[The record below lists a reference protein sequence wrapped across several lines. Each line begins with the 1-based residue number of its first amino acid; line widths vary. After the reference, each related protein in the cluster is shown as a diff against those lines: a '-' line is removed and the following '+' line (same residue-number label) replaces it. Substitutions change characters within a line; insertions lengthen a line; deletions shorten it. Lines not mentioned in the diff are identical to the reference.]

1 MKGAYIKNMGT
12 IFIRALILYLVVL
25 LALRLMGKREIG
37 QLQPY
42 ELVITMMIADL
53 ASVPMQEIGIPLFH
67 GIIPILALLA
77 SQIILSYVNIKSG
90 WIRKIMCG
98 EPTVLIQKGKI
109 MEDRLK
115 KQRYTIDGLLE
126 ELRSNGIFSLEEVE
140 YAILETSGQIS
151 IIKKPE
157 KSPTTKEDLN
167 IKAQY
172 IGYPRPLIIDG
183 AFIDKNLEIMGISQK
198 DVEKYLKQKNTKYEE
213 VFILMSDENNQY
225 FMQKKD
231 DKKDK

>member
-1 MKGAYIKNMGT
+1 MGT

-25 LALRLMGKREIG
+25 IALRLMGKREIG

-53 ASVPMQEIGIPLFH
+53 ASVPMQDIGIPIFH
-67 GIIPILALLA
+67 GIIPILALLL
-77 SQIILSYVNIKSG
+77 SQIILSYINIKSG
-90 WIRKIMCG
+90 WSRKILCG

-115 KQRYTIDGLLE
+115 KQRYTIDGLME
-126 ELRSNGIFSLEEVE
+126 ELRINGIFSLDEVE

-151 IIKKPE
+151 VIKKPE
-157 KSPTTKEDLN
+157 KSAVVKED
-167 IKAQY
+167 IKAPLIY
-172 IGYPRPLIIDG
+172 TGYPRPLIIDG
-183 AFIDKNLEIMGISQK
+183 AYIDKNLDIMGVKQDEI
-198 DVEKYLKQKNTKYEE
+198 DKYLKGQKINYED
-213 VFILMSDENNQY
+213 VFILMYDENKKI

-231 DKKDK
+231 NKHDK

>member
-1 MKGAYIKNMGT
+1 MGT
-12 IFIRALILYLVVL
+12 IFLRALILYLVVL
-25 LALRLMGKREIG
+25 VALRLMGKREIG

-157 KSPTTKEDLN
+157 KSPTIKEDFN

>member
-1 MKGAYIKNMGT
+1 
-12 IFIRALILYLVVL
+12 
-25 LALRLMGKREIG
+25 MGKREVG

-53 ASVPMQEIGIPLFH
+53 ASVPMQDIGIPLFH
-67 GIIPILALLA
+67 GIVPILALLL
-77 SQIILSYVNIKSG
+77 SQIVLSYINIKSG

-126 ELRSNGIFSLEEVE
+126 ELRVNGIFSLDEIE

-151 IIKKPE
+151 VIKKPE
-157 KSPTTKEDLN
+157 KENVTREDVN
-167 IKAQY
+167 AQAAY

-183 AFIDKNLEIMGISQK
+183 AYIDKNLEIMGITQK
-198 DVEKYLKQKNTKYEE
+198 EVDKYLKTQKAEYKDI
-213 VFILMSDENNQY
+213 FILTYDENKK
-225 FMQKKD
+225 FFLQKKD
-231 DKKDK
+231 DKKDNS

>member
-1 MKGAYIKNMGT
+1 MGT
-12 IFIRALILYLVVL
+12 IFIRVLILYLVVL
-25 LALRLMGKREIG
+25 IALRLMGKREVG

-53 ASVPMQEIGIPLFH
+53 ASVPMQDIGIPLFH
-67 GIIPILALLA
+67 GIVPILALLL
-77 SQIILSYVNIKSG
+77 SQIVLSYINIKSG

-126 ELRSNGIFSLEEVE
+126 ELRVNGIFSLDEIE

-151 IIKKPE
+151 VIKKPE
-157 KSPTTKEDLN
+157 KENVTREDVN
-167 IKAQY
+167 AQAAY

-183 AFIDKNLEIMGISQK
+183 AYIDKNLEIMGITQK
-198 DVEKYLKQKNTKYEE
+198 EVDKYLKTQKAEYKDI
-213 VFILMSDENNQY
+213 FILTYDENKK
-225 FMQKKD
+225 FFLQKKD
-231 DKKDK
+231 DKKDNS

>member
-1 MKGAYIKNMGT
+1 MAT
-12 IFIRALILYLVVL
+12 IFIRALILYLIVL
-25 LALRLMGKREIG
+25 IALRLMGKREIG

-67 GIIPILALLA
+67 GIVPILALLT
-77 SQIILSYVNIKSG
+77 SQIILSYINIKSG
-90 WIRKIMCG
+90 WLRKITCG

-115 KQRYTIDGLLE
+115 KQRYTIDGLME
-126 ELRSNGIFSLEEVE
+126 ELRANGVFSLEDVE

-167 IKAQY
+167 ITPQY
-172 IGYPRPLIIDG
+172 VGYPRPLIIDG
-183 AFIDKNLEIMGISQK
+183 AFIDKNLEIMGITEK
-198 DVEKYLKQKNTKYEE
+198 EVEKYLKSQNTTYQN
-213 VFILMSDENNQY
+213 VFILMYDESKKF
-225 FMQKKD
+225 FMQIKD
-231 DKKDK
+231 DKGDK

>member
-1 MKGAYIKNMGT
+1 MGT
-12 IFIRALILYLVVL
+12 IFIRVLILYSFVL

-53 ASVPMQEIGIPLFH
+53 ASVPMQDIGIPLFH
-67 GIIPILALLA
+67 GIVPIMALLLG
-77 SQIILSYVNIKSG
+77 QIVLSYLNIKSG
-90 WIRKIMCG
+90 WFRKIICG

-115 KQRYTIDGLLE
+115 KQRYTIDGLME
-126 ELRSNGIFSLEEVE
+126 ELRSNGVFSLEEVE

-157 KSPTTKEDLN
+157 KATATKEDVN
-167 IKAQY
+167 ADVTY

-183 AFIDKNLEIMGISQK
+183 DFIDKNLEIMGISQK
-198 DVEKYLKQKNTKYEE
+198 EVEKYLKKQHTNYGD
-213 VFILMSDENNQY
+213 VFILMYDENKT
-225 FMQKKD
+225 FFLQKKD
-231 DKKDK
+231 NKKDK

>member
-1 MKGAYIKNMGT
+1 MGT
-12 IFIRALILYLVVL
+12 IFIRAIILYIVVL

-53 ASVPMQEIGIPLFH
+53 ASVPMQDIGIPIFH
-67 GIIPILALLA
+67 GIIPIMALLL

-90 WIRKIMCG
+90 WIRRILCG
-98 EPTVLIQKGKI
+98 EPTVLIQKGRI
-109 MEDRLK
+109 MEERLK
-115 KQRYTIDGLLE
+115 KQRYTIDGLME
-126 ELRSNGIFSLEEVE
+126 ELRGNGIFSLDEVE

-151 IIKKPE
+151 VIKKVE
-157 KSPTTKEDLN
+157 KTPTTKEDMN
-167 IKAQY
+167 VPTTY

-183 AFIDKNLEIMGISQK
+183 SYITKNLQIMGISEQEVESYLKKQKVKIK
-198 DVEKYLKQKNTKYEE
+198 DVFL
-213 VFILMSDENNQY
+213 LMYDENNQF

-231 DKKDK
+231 EAK

>member
-1 MKGAYIKNMGT
+1 MGT

-25 LALRLMGKREIG
+25 IALRLMGKREIG

-53 ASVPMQEIGIPLFH
+53 ASVPMQDIGIPLFH
-67 GIIPILALLA
+67 GIVPIMALLL
-77 SQIILSYVNIKSG
+77 SQIILSYINIKSG
-90 WIRKIMCG
+90 WMRKILCG

-115 KQRYTIDGLLE
+115 KQRYTIDGLME
-126 ELRSNGIFSLEEVE
+126 ELRSNGVFSLEEVE

-157 KSPTTKEDLN
+157 KGTVTKEDLN
-167 IKAQY
+167 VIPTYK
-172 IGYPRPLIIDG
+172 GYPRPLIIDG
-183 AFIDKNLEIMGISQK
+183 AFLDKNLEIMGITQEE
-198 DVEKYLKQKNTKYEE
+198 VEKYLKSQKANYKDI
-213 VFILMSDENNQY
+213 FILMYDEDNK
-225 FMQKKD
+225 FFIQKKD
-231 DKKDK
+231 NKKDN

>member
-1 MKGAYIKNMGT
+1 MGT

-25 LALRLMGKREIG
+25 IALRLMGKREIG

-53 ASVPMQEIGIPLFH
+53 ASVPMQDMGIPLFH
-67 GIIPILALLA
+67 GIVPILALLL
-77 SQIILSYVNIKSG
+77 SQIILSYINIKSG
-90 WIRKIMCG
+90 WMRKILCG

-109 MEDRLK
+109 MESRLK
-115 KQRYTIDGLLE
+115 KQRYTVDGLME
-126 ELRSNGIFSLEEVE
+126 ELRSNGVFSLEEVE

-157 KSPTTKEDLN
+157 KGTATKEDL
-167 IKAQY
+167 KVSPTY
-172 IGYPRPLIIDG
+172 VGYPRPLIIDG
-183 AFIDKNLEIMGISQK
+183 SFLDKNLEIMGITQEK
-198 DVEKYLKQKNTKYEE
+198 VEKYLKTQKANYKD
-213 VFILMSDENNQY
+213 VFILMYDENNNF

-231 DKKDK
+231 KKKDN

>member
-1 MKGAYIKNMGT
+1 MGT
-12 IFIRALILYLVVL
+12 IFIRALILYLIVL
-25 LALRLMGKREIG
+25 IALRLMGKREIG

-53 ASVPMQEIGIPLFH
+53 ASVPMQEIGIPLYH
-67 GIIPILALLA
+67 GIVPILALLA

-90 WIRKIMCG
+90 WMRKIMCG

-157 KSPTTKEDLN
+157 KSPTVKEDLN

-183 AFIDKNLEIMGISQK
+183 AFIDKNLEIMGVTQK
-198 DVEKYLKQKNTKYEE
+198 EVEKYLKGQQTTYEN
-213 VFILMSDENNQY
+213 VFILMYDENKQ
-225 FMQKKD
+225 FFIQKKD
-231 DKKDK
+231 NKKDK

>member
-1 MKGAYIKNMGT
+1 MGT

-53 ASVPMQEIGIPLFH
+53 ASVPMQDIGIPLFH
-67 GIIPILALLA
+67 GIVPILALLF
-77 SQIILSYVNIKSG
+77 SQILLSYINIKSG
-90 WIRKIMCG
+90 WMRKILCG

-109 MEDRLK
+109 MESRLK
-115 KQRYTIDGLLE
+115 KQRYTIDGLME
-126 ELRSNGIFSLEEVE
+126 ELRANGVFSLEEVE

-157 KSPTTKEDLN
+157 KGTATKEDLN
-167 IKAQY
+167 ITPTY

-183 AFIDKNLEIMGISQK
+183 SFIDKNLEIMGVTQEQ
-198 DVEKYLKQKNTKYEE
+198 VEKYLKKQKSNYKE
-213 VFILMSDENNQY
+213 ILILISDENNKF

-231 DKKDK
+231 NKKDN

>member
-1 MKGAYIKNMGT
+1 MGYIIVLIRSV
-12 IFIRALILYLVVL
+12 IFYLMIVGVY
-25 LALRLMGKREIG
+25 RLMGKREVG

-53 ASVPMQEIGIPLFH
+53 ASVPMQDIGIPLFH
-67 GIIPILALLA
+67 GIVPILALLL
-77 SQIILSYVNIKSG
+77 SQIVLSYINIKSG

-126 ELRSNGIFSLEEVE
+126 ELRVNGIFSLDEIE

-151 IIKKPE
+151 VIKKPE
-157 KSPTTKEDLN
+157 KENVTREDVN
-167 IKAQY
+167 AQAAY

-183 AFIDKNLEIMGISQK
+183 AYIDKNLEIMGITQK
-198 DVEKYLKQKNTKYEE
+198 EVDKYLKTQKAEYKDI
-213 VFILMSDENNQY
+213 FILTYDENKK
-225 FMQKKD
+225 FFLQKKD
-231 DKKDK
+231 DKKDNS